1 MLDIIL
7 EDLEFISDS
16 IDIIEKRF
24 AKINNPHD
32 FVLTP
37 DGVTLLDSIIL
48 RLQNIGEAVKNI
60 NKRDPAFL
68 KKYPEVNW
76 IDIIRFRD
84 FVSHN
89 YDEIDHVIVYNL
101 CKDKLHNLKATI
113 EIIIKDLNK

>member
-7 EDLEFISDS
+7 EDLEFVLSS
-16 IDIIEKRF
+16 IDIIEQRF
-24 AKINNPHD
+24 TKIKNPHD

-37 DGVTLLDSIIL
+37 DGVTVLDSIIL

-60 NKRDPAFL
+60 NKRDPALL
-68 KKYPEVNW
+68 KKYQEVNW
-76 IDIIRFRD
+76 TDIIRFRD

-101 CKDKLHNLKATI
+101 CKDKLQSLKTTI
-113 EIIIKDLNK
+113 EKIIKDLNK

>member
-7 EDLEFISDS
+7 EDLEFISES
-16 IDIIEKRF
+16 IDIIEERF

-37 DGVTLLDSIIL
+37 DGVTLLDSIIM
-48 RLQNIGEAVKNI
+48 RLQSIGEAVKNI
-60 NKRDPAFL
+60 NKRDPVL
-68 KKYPEVNW
+68 LIKYQEVNW
-76 IDIIRFRD
+76 TDVIRFRD

-101 CKDKLHNLKATI
+101 CKDKLHSFKTTI
-113 EIIIKDLNK
+113 EKIIKENSI